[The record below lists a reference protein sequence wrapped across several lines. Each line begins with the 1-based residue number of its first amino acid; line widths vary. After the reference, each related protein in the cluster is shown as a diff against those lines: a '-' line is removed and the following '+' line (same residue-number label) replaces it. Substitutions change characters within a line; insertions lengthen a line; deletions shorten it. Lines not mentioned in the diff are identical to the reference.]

1 VNKGKIWLLIFAIFA
16 GCTAAVWG
24 VIAYRARY
32 MSPAEL
38 IQRLPAQDA
47 LLLYIDFSALRR
59 AGLLQLLD
67 GSHFGQEPEYVH
79 FVQDTDFNYV
89 QDLDSTLA
97 AFAPTGK
104 YILAKGRFDW
114 KALSAY
120 ALKQHGECYNAVCK
134 MAGSTPDRNIS
145 FLPLQSGLMAL
156 AVSQDPTAATRMEA
170 SDAAAPI
177 PGPDAPVWM
186 SLPKSILKAP
196 DNLPEGTQL
205 FAKTVQDAKS
215 VTLGFSP
222 EGDRLAA
229 RLNVP
234 GPARNDRARPT
245 EAEARRPGFRA
256 GIGQLRE
263 QGVARIRILADRTGV
278 RRTGAIR
285 PIGRGRQFIPHMPG
299 FEQRPLGQTGISAD
313 LAPPACAANVECCC
327 AKCCCPHDG
336 HSG

>member
-229 RLNVP
+229 RLNVLCK
-234 GPARNDRARPT
+234 NDQDAALAA
-245 EAEARRPGFRA
+245 AELAK
-256 GIGQLRE
+256 ITQVLRE
-263 QGVARIRILADRTGV
+263 MIAHAQQKPKPADLAFVLASGSFESKGSRVYGYW
-278 RRTGAIR
+278 
-285 PIGRGRQFIPHMPG
+285 PIGRAFV
-299 FEQRPLGQTGISAD
+299 EQALSAR
-313 LAPPACAANVECCC
+313 
-327 AKCCCPHDG
+327 
-336 HSG
+336 

>member
-1 VNKGKIWLLIFAIFA
+1 MNKGKIWLLIFAIFA

-229 RLNVP
+229 RLNVLCK
-234 GPARNDRARPT
+234 NDQDAALAA
-245 EAEARRPGFRA
+245 AELAK
-256 GIGQLRE
+256 ITQVLRE
-263 QGVARIRILADRTGV
+263 MIAHAQQKPKPADLAFVLASGSFEAKGSRVYGYW
-278 RRTGAIR
+278 
-285 PIGRGRQFIPHMPG
+285 PIGRAFV
-299 FEQRPLGQTGISAD
+299 EQALSAR
-313 LAPPACAANVECCC
+313 
-327 AKCCCPHDG
+327 
-336 HSG
+336 